1 MKTTDPV
8 QRSAKTA
15 GLAYLLIIV
24 SSILSLILGP
34 FKLMVEG
41 DNPATLSNIESKQL
55 LFRIG
60 AAYDLLMFIG
70 VIILSVALYN
80 VLKTVNKSV
89 AQTALY
95 SRIGEAFIGS
105 LTVVCSIAILILIN
119 SGHSVEEVNKMTAFI
134 FEIKHAL
141 LNIVFAFLGFGS
153 ILFCYLFY
161 KSRYIP
167 RILAAFGMLA
177 FALVF
182 GESIAVLLFSV
193 KSTVFTGAPAI
204 LFEIII
210 GVWLMVKG
218 VNTSF
223 YGPNI

>member
-1 MKTTDPV
+1 MKTTDPI

-41 DNPATLSNIESKQL
+41 DNPATLSNIESNQL

-60 AAYDLLMFIG
+60 ATYDLIMYIG

-80 VLKTVNKSV
+80 VLKNVNKSV
-89 AQTALY
+89 SQTALFC
-95 SRIGEAFIGS
+95 RIGEAFVGS

-119 SGHSVEEVNKMTAFI
+119 SDHSSEEVNKITMLI

-141 LNIVFAFLGFGS
+141 LNIVFAFLGVGS

-167 RILAAFGMLA
+167 RILAALGMLA

-193 KSTVFTGAPAI
+193 KSTVVTGAPAI

-210 GVWLMVKG
+210 GLWLMIKG
-218 VNTSF
+218 VNTKYLSK
-223 YGPNI
+223 